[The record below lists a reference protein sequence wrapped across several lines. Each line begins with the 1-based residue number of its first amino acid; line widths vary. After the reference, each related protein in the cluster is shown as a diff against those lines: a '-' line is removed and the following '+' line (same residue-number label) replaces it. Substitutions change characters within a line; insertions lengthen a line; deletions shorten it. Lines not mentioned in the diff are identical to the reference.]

1 MTAQRA
7 LLADGRL
14 HLNHGPIDLIIEAFG
29 PASEVAPA
37 YEQAWARFPSV
48 LTELTSELA
57 ALRQPIGDHMP
68 RLNGP
73 IARRMAEAVWTHR
86 AQYITPM
93 AAVAGAVA
101 EEMLAALTAGRS
113 LRKAYVNDG
122 GDIALYL
129 SQGESFRA
137 GIVGDLAAPALDGRA
152 IVAAESTVR
161 GIATSGRGGRSFSLG
176 IADAVTVLAETA
188 AKADAA
194 ATVIANAVNIDDV
207 EIQRAPARSI
217 DPDSDLGHLQV
228 TVAVGDLSIDTVRR
242 ALDAGAIVA
251 EHLASDGLIDAAI
264 LLLRGERRVVTS
276 DENRYPQIS
285 FDRGR
290 HLPRGRPE
298 ERARAQTRGGA
309 GGHP

>member
-1 MTAQRA
+1 MSAQRFF
-7 LLADGRL
+7 LSDGRL

-29 PASEVAPA
+29 GEGEVAAA

-48 LTELTSELA
+48 LSELTAEFKT
-57 ALRQPIGDHMP
+57 LRQPIADRMP
-68 RLNGP
+68 ALSGP
-73 IARRMAEAVWTHR
+73 VARRMAAAVWPYR

-101 EEMLAALTAGRS
+101 EEMLAALIEGRQ

-122 GDIALYL
+122 GDIALHL
-129 SQGESFRA
+129 SPGEHFRA
-137 GIVGDLAAPALDGRA
+137 GIVGDLAAPAIDGR
-152 IVAAESTVR
+152 VTVEAESAVR
-161 GIATSGRGGRSFSLG
+161 GIATSGSGGRSFSLG

-194 ATVIANAVNIDDV
+194 ATVIANAVNIED
-207 EIQRAPARSI
+207 EQIERAPARSI
-217 DPDSDLGHLQV
+217 DPDSDLGDMPV
-228 TVAVGDLSIDTVRR
+228 TVAVGDLSIDEVRH
-242 ALDAGAIVA
+242 ALDAGTLVA
-251 EHLASDGLIDAAI
+251 ERLAQDGSIDAAV

-290 HLPRGRPE
+290 HLPRGRAQS
-298 ERARAQTRGGA
+298 RARAQARGGA